1 MELENLIIQ
10 DYDKLYACAFRMID
24 PQKPCKCQLWV
35 KYMKDHH
42 LPLPTGY
49 NQPKTDE
56 LRKEH
61 FKNLSLLKKIDY
73 LYTVEQKCDKKEISE
88 KIKKIT
94 ADIV

>member
-1 MELENLIIQ
+1 MN
-10 DYDKLYACAFRMID
+10 
-24 PQKPCKCQLWV
+24 
-35 KYMKDHH
+35 DHR

-56 LRKEH
+56 LRKAH
-61 FKNLSLLKKIDY
+61 FKNLSLLKKIAY
-73 LYTVEQKCDKKEISE
+73 LYAVEQKHDKKEISE